1 MNKLRKMLTE
11 AEHAMAVNNAKVVH
25 VVVKKG
31 RKILREFDLLQEQ
44 HKYKS
49 TFVTQSGHHG

>member
-11 AEHAMAVNNAKVVH
+11 AEHAMAVNNAKVIH

-31 RKILREFDLLQEQ
+31 KKIVREFDLMQEK
-44 HKYKS
+44 HLYKS